1 MIVVYFSSPKFNL
14 LNIESDIKLILA
26 PKSQSALT
34 DNELSIANGIE
45 KLPGS

>member
-1 MIVVYFSSPKFNL
+1 MIVVGFASPKFIL

-26 PKSQSALT
+26 PKSQRTLPIS
-34 DNELSIANGIE
+34 EFPIEKGIE